1 MLRPIKRLTSKIK
14 LLLTVRQ
21 EDKSFLKAIG
31 QIIGERPYNLEL
43 YKLAMRHSSRALIN
57 DHGLRESNE
66 RLEYL
71 GDAILG
77 MIVAEFLFTRFPFKE
92 EGFLTEVRSKIVNRE
107 MLNDISRKIGLHD
120 LIEFNNQ
127 GNTLTPKSI
136 YGDSLEA
143 LIGAIY
149 LDKGFKFSK
158 RYIINKLLNTHY
170 DLDELIH
177 TTSNY
182 KSKIIEW
189 SQKENRELS
198 FEIVK
203 MDENKRNKQFTARV
217 IIDGEPKDMG
227 YGPSKKKAEQDAA
240 RRTLDN
246 LESSAA
252 G

>member
-1 MLRPIKRLTSKIK
+1 MPRLVKRLTSKIK
-14 LLLTVRQ
+14 SYLTDNQ
-21 EDKSFLKAIG
+21 GDKKFLKDIQHVIG
-31 QIIGERPYNLEL
+31 QRPYNLEL
-43 YKLAMRHSSRALIN
+43 YKLAMRHSSKATIN
-57 DHGLRESNE
+57 NHGLKESNE

-107 MLNDISRKIGLHD
+107 MLNKISRKIGLKD
-120 LIEFNNQ
+120 LIEFNYQ

-149 LDKGFKFSK
+149 LDKGFFFTK
-158 RYIINKLLNTHY
+158 RFIINKLLNTHY

-189 SQKENRELS
+189 SQKENREIS
-198 FEIVK
+198 FEIIHT
-203 MDENKRNKQFTARV
+203 EEEKRQKQFTAQV
-217 IIDGEPKDMG
+217 IIDGIPHEQG
-227 YGPSKKKAEQDAA
+227 FGPSKKKAEQDAA
-240 RRTLDN
+240 RRTLEN
-246 LESSAA
+246 IAA
-252 G
+252 AHD

>member
-1 MLRPIKRLTSKIK
+1 MPRLVKRLTSKIK
-14 LLLTVRQ
+14 SLLTVNQ
-21 EDKSFLKAIG
+21 EDKLFLRAIS
-31 QIIGERPYNLEL
+31 QITGKRPYNLEL
-43 YKLAMRHSSRALIN
+43 YRLAMRHSSRASVN
-57 DHGLRESNE
+57 DHGLKESNE

-107 MLNDISRKIGLHD
+107 MLNQISRKIGLHD
-120 LIEFNNQ
+120 LIEFNHQ

-149 LDKGFKFSK
+149 LDKGFSFTKS
-158 RYIINKLLNTHY
+158 YVIQKLLNTHY

-177 TTSNY
+177 TTTNY

-198 FEIVK
+198 FEILK
-203 MDENKRNKQFTARV
+203 MEEDRRHKQFTAQV
-217 IIDGEPKDMG
+217 IIDGLPKEIG

-240 RRTLDN
+240 RKTLEN
-246 LESSAA
+246 LENSDS
-252 G
+252 